1 MRNSTSHC
9 DSRRSWPGGGGVLGG
24 REVEKRKEVGSLG
37 EPYLHVATRLR
48 EKEKLGRRVIQMY
61 NNGFYRD

>member
-1 MRNSTSHC
+1 M
-9 DSRRSWPGGGGVLGG
+9 GG

-61 NNGFYRD
+61 NNGFCRDEGSLESRFTVTSSYAGS